1 MHFTEMSTII
11 NGHISLQHRRITFSP
26 CMHSDLCIMFAMM
39 MTYEPYAKTV
49 DLHYYRSFMG
59 QQQTLEQTAMLQ
71 TEANKP
77 CLVIPGNVTDITFI

>member
-1 MHFTEMSTII
+1 
-11 NGHISLQHRRITFSP
+11 
-26 CMHSDLCIMFAMM
+26 MFAMM

-59 QQQTLEQTAMLQ
+59 QQPLEQTAMFQ